1 MSTLKAIGT
10 LILLLLINVAGVAWV
25 VRFQIVLAL
34 VLFASAVDFLVGPA
48 VNRDRPELENLNST
62 VVKFGYNSSIFEKNL
77 YQEWE
82 KIAEA
87 GIEVASFTK
96 IHEYFVIFGIIFPS
110 ITGVFA
116 GVGMS
121 GDLKNPAKV
130 RTQKFYSPD
139 LWFFTKQSSKSLAR
153 QPLLLIF
160 RISLVERLLLYL

>member
-1 MSTLKAIGT
+1 M
-10 LILLLLINVAGVAWV
+10 LLLINVAGVAWV

-48 VNRDRPELENLNST
+48 VQRDRPELDRLNST
-62 VVKFGYNSSIFEKNL
+62 VTRFGYNTSIFEENL
-77 YQEWE
+77 YQEWTR
-82 KIAEA
+82 IAEV
-87 GIEVASFTK
+87 GTEVASFTK

-130 RTQKFYSPD
+130 DIGDRHPERFLETKSIDAAIPQIR
-139 LWFFTKQSSKSLAR
+139 FF
-153 QPLLLIF
+153 
-160 RISLVERLLLYL
+160 

>member
-62 VVKFGYNSSIFEKNL
+62 VVNFGYNASIFEKNL

-82 KIAEA
+82 RIAEA

-130 RTQKFYSPD
+130 RIEKVLFPRFMVLHKTAPEI
-139 LWFFTKQSSKSLAR
+139 AG
-153 QPLLLIF
+153 
-160 RISLVERLLLYL
+160 

>member
-1 MSTLKAIGT
+1 MSTSKAIGT

-62 VVKFGYNSSIFEKNL
+62 LDTFGYNSSIFEKNL

-82 KIAEA
+82 RIVEA

-130 RTQKFYSPD
+130 RIQEPPEKNYGSPA
-139 LWFFTKQSSKSLAR
+139 K
-153 QPLLLIF
+153 
-160 RISLVERLLLYL
+160 

>member
-1 MSTLKAIGT
+1 M
-10 LILLLLINVAGVAWV
+10 AGVAWV
-25 VRFQIVLAL
+25 VRFQIVLTL

-48 VNRDRPELENLNST
+48 VQRDRPELDRLNST
-62 VVKFGYNSSIFEKNL
+62 VVEFGYNSSIFEENW
-77 YQEWE
+77 YQEWTR
-82 KIAEA
+82 IAEA

-130 RTQKFYSPD
+130 NF
-139 LWFFTKQSSKSLAR
+139 
-153 QPLLLIF
+153 
-160 RISLVERLLLYL
+160 

>member
-1 MSTLKAIGT
+1 M
-10 LILLLLINVAGVAWV
+10 LINVAGVAWV

-48 VNRDRPELENLNST
+48 VQRDRPELANLNST
-62 VVKFGYNSSIFEKNL
+62 VVKFGYNSSIFEQNL
-77 YQEWE
+77 YQEWT

-130 RTQKFYSPD
+130 PFESSVMNHHLSFSQTTILTVFQGYSWWYYCCIICNIP
-139 LWFFTKQSSKSLAR
+139 S
-153 QPLLLIF
+153 
-160 RISLVERLLLYL
+160 LYLILCDVRLHFTT